1 MTMSLLGR
9 GPVGGE
15 GNGVGLAIISEADA
29 AAAAATAT
37 AAAAHTGHTDRK
49 TEGFK
54 D

>member
-1 MTMSLLGR
+1 MSLLGR

-15 GNGVGLAIISEADA
+15 GDGVGLAFISEAD
-29 AAAAATAT
+29 AT

>member
-37 AAAAHTGHTDRK
+37 AAAHTGHTDRK

>member
-1 MTMSLLGR
+1 MTMSLLGG

-29 AAAAATAT
+29 AAT
-37 AAAAHTGHTDRK
+37 AAHTGHTDRK